1 MTDLQLKPSQHYQ
14 LATDSLGDKL
24 RLLLAELPE
33 GSVPLHRLLKLLGR
47 DGLMLLVCLLS
58 LVFLIPVSIPGV
70 STLFGL
76 VILLI
81 AINRLLG
88 RPLWLPRRLRHKPV
102 ATHSLRQALD
112 KALKAFSRLEKISR
126 PHRLNWLTTTPGVH
140 QVNNA
145 ALILGAL
152 LLMAPFGF
160 IPFSNTLPA
169 LALILIA
176 FVSIRSPQFF
186 VRLENHRLAS
196 AYLEE
201 EMETIASTNGTGFSG
216 LETSVEKYLL

>member
-1 MTDLQLKPSQHYQ
+1 MTDLQLKPSQHYH

-33 GSVPLHRLLKLLGR
+33 GSVHLHRLLKLLGR

-126 PHRLNWLTTTPGVH
+126 PHRLNWLTTTPGLH

-169 LALILIA
+169 LALILLALGFIQRDGLCILLGHGANLATITYFGGLIA
-176 FVSIRSPQFF
+176 GGG
-186 VRLENHRLAS
+186 LALQQ
-196 AYLEE
+196 AAQQL
-201 EMETIASTNGTGFSG
+201 GG
-216 LETSVEKYLL
+216 